1 MLTRAGDEST
11 MQYRKVISS
20 IYLFL
25 WLVSCSIDA
34 GQNPRSPSV
43 TVDTGPIFGV
53 NKGKSVM
60 FLGIPYASPPVGDLR
75 WRPPQIMPSWKE
87 PLDATQPGAHCPQ
100 TRHQDASSEDCLTIN
115 VYRPTLKSEEPLPVL
130 FWIHGGGYR
139 TGTGAYYSSRNINNP
154 AELVDAKLWNRQG
167 VILVTLNYRLG
178 ALGFFAHDA
187 LDGSQGVNYGLLDI
201 VAGLKWVNRNIDTF
215 GGDKSRLTIIGS
227 SAGGNAV
234 QSLMVMPQAEGLF
247 SAAISQSGYGTTVL
261 PRTRHVESLTRSP
274 SAENISKAILE
285 RAIEASSDPLLAEDL
300 RALTANQ
307 LVNANDGLHYPIVDG
322 ITLLEEPG
330 ILFRQGKQ
338 HSVPYMSGGSTY
350 DGSSYKAE
358 FGLSPDTLLANT
370 EPYADTVRALYGIE
384 TATYAPEVKQL
395 FGDLRYVLASRHTTK
410 QMNRVDQ
417 PGYLYMLSYI
427 PPSERDHWR
436 GAPHS
441 WQKRPLFRDN
451 SIPIIN
457 DMRQYIVNLVKTGNP
472 NSIGLPDWPPV
483 ATGKIP
489 WMMFGDEPK
498 VKLDISQEKLDL
510 LQRVYEHRITPMVP
524 Q

>member
-1 MLTRAGDEST
+1 

-417 PGYLYMLSYI
+417 PGYLYLLSYI

>member
-1 MLTRAGDEST
+1 
-11 MQYRKVISS
+11 
-20 IYLFL
+20 
-25 WLVSCSIDA
+25 
-34 GQNPRSPSV
+34 
-43 TVDTGPIFGV
+43 
-53 NKGKSVM
+53 
-60 FLGIPYASPPVGDLR
+60 
-75 WRPPQIMPSWKE
+75 
-87 PLDATQPGAHCPQ
+87 
-100 TRHQDASSEDCLTIN
+100 
-115 VYRPTLKSEEPLPVL
+115 
-130 FWIHGGGYR
+130 
-139 TGTGAYYSSRNINNP
+139 
-154 AELVDAKLWNRQG
+154 
-167 VILVTLNYRLG
+167 LVTLNYRLG

-274 SAENISKAILE
+274 RAENISKAILE

>member
-1 MLTRAGDEST
+1 

-201 VAGLKWVNRNIDTF
+201 IAGLKWVDRNIDTF

-274 SAENISKAILE
+274 RAENISKAILE

>member
-1 MLTRAGDEST
+1 
-11 MQYRKVISS
+11 
-20 IYLFL
+20 
-25 WLVSCSIDA
+25 
-34 GQNPRSPSV
+34 V

-274 SAENISKAILE
+274 RAENISKAILE

>member
-1 MLTRAGDEST
+1 
-11 MQYRKVISS
+11 MQYRKIISL
-20 IYLFL
+20 IFLFL
-25 WLVSCSIDA
+25 SLVSCAIAA
-34 GQNPRSPSV
+34 GQNHEIPLV
-43 TVDTGPIFGV
+43 TLDGGPIIGV
-53 NKGKSVM
+53 IKGESAM
-60 FLGIPYASPPVGDLR
+60 FLGIPYASPPIGDLR
-75 WRPPQIMPSWKE
+75 WRPPEIMPPWEK

-100 TRHQDASSEDCLTIN
+100 SRHQDVSSEDCLTIN
-115 VYRPTLKSEEPLPVL
+115 VYIPSLKSEEPLPVL

-154 AELVDAKLWNRQG
+154 TELVDAKLWNRQG
-167 VILVTLNYRLG
+167 IILVTLNYRLG

-215 GGDKSRLTIIGS
+215 GGDKSRVTIMGS

-234 QSLMVMPQAEGLF
+234 QTLMVMPQVEGLF

-261 PRTRHVESLTRSP
+261 PRTRHVESLTGSP
-274 SAENISKAILE
+274 SAEKISKAILE
-285 RAIEASSDPLLAEDL
+285 RAIETSSDPLLAEDL

-322 ITLLEEPG
+322 ISLPEEPG
-330 ILFRQGKQ
+330 ILFWQGKQ

-358 FGLSPDTLLANT
+358 LGLSPDTLLAST
-370 EPYADTVRALYGIE
+370 EPYAGAVRALYEIE
-384 TATYAPEVKQL
+384 TVTYSPEVKQL
-395 FGDLRYVLASRHTTK
+395 FGDLRYVLPSRYTTQ
-410 QMNRVDQ
+410 QMNRVNQ

-427 PPSERDHWR
+427 PQSEREHWR

-441 WQKRPLFRDN
+441 WQKRPLFRDEG
-451 SIPIIN
+451 IPIIN
-457 DMRQYIVNLVKTGNP
+457 DMRQYMVNLVKTGNP
-472 NSIGLPDWPPV
+472 NSIGLPAWPSV
-483 ATGKIP
+483 AAGKVP

-498 VKLDISQEKLDL
+498 VKLDVWQEKLDL
-510 LQRVYEHRITPMVP
+510 LQSVYEHRIHPLVP

>member
-1 MLTRAGDEST
+1 

-60 FLGIPYASPPVGDLR
+60 FLGIPYASPPIGDLR

-427 PPSERDHWR
+427 PPSDRDHWR

>member
-1 MLTRAGDEST
+1 

>member
-1 MLTRAGDEST
+1 

-274 SAENISKAILE
+274 RAENISKAILE

>member
-1 MLTRAGDEST
+1 
-11 MQYRKVISS
+11 MQYRKIISLL
-20 IYLFL
+20 YLFL
-25 WLVSCSIDA
+25 ALVPCSIEA
-34 GQNPRSPSV
+34 AQNHVNPLV
-43 TVDTGPIFGV
+43 TVDSGPVIGII
-53 NKGKSVM
+53 KGESSV

-75 WRPPQIMPSWKE
+75 WRPPQIMSSWKE

-115 VYRPTLKSEEPLPVL
+115 VYMPTLKSEEPLPVL

-154 AELVDAKLWNRQG
+154 AELVDAKLWNREG

-178 ALGFFAHDA
+178 ALGFFAHDS
-187 LDGSQGVNYGLLDI
+187 LDGRYGVNFGLLDI
-201 VAGLKWVNRNIDTF
+201 VDGLKWVNRNIDMF
-215 GGDKSRLTIIGS
+215 GGDKSRLTIMGG

-234 QSLMVMPQAEGLF
+234 QSLMVMPQSEGLF

-261 PRTRHVESLTRSP
+261 PRTRHVKLLAGSP
-274 SAENISKAILE
+274 SAEEISNKILE
-285 RAIEASSDPLLAEDL
+285 RATEVPVDRLLAEDL
-300 RALTANQ
+300 LALTANQ

-350 DGSSYKAE
+350 DGSNYKVTS
-358 FGLSPDTLLANT
+358 GLSPDTLLAST
-370 EPYADTVRALYGIE
+370 EPYADEVRALYGIG
-384 TATYAPEVKQL
+384 AAAYSPEVKQL
-395 FGDLRYVLASRHTTK
+395 FGDLRYTLASRHTAQ

-427 PPSERDHWR
+427 PLSERSNWR
-436 GAPHS
+436 GTPHS
-441 WQKRPLFRDN
+441 WQKRPLFRDEG
-451 SIPIIN
+451 IPIIN
-457 DMRQYIVNLVKTGNP
+457 TMRQYIINLVKTGNP
-472 NSIGLPDWPPV
+472 NGVSVPNWPPV
-483 ATGKIP
+483 ASSKIA
-489 WMMFGDEPK
+489 WMMFGDKPK
-498 VKLDISQEKLDL
+498 VELDIWHEKLDL

>member
-1 MLTRAGDEST
+1 

-215 GGDKSRLTIIGS
+215 GGDKSRVTIMGS

-234 QSLMVMPQAEGLF
+234 QTLMVMPQVEGLF

-274 SAENISKAILE
+274 RAENISKAILE

>member
-1 MLTRAGDEST
+1 
-11 MQYRKVISS
+11 MQYCKIILL

-25 WLVSCSIDA
+25 SLVSCSA
-34 GQNPRSPSV
+34 EAAQNHV
-43 TVDTGPIFGV
+43 TPLVKVDGGPIIGLI
-53 NKGKSVM
+53 KGESAM

-75 WRPPQIMPSWKE
+75 WRSPQMMQSWKK
-87 PLDATQPGAHCPQ
+87 PLDATRPGAHCPQ
-100 TRHQDASSEDCLTIN
+100 TRHQDTSSEDCLTIN
-115 VYRPTLKSEEPLPVL
+115 VYIPTLKYEEPLPVL

-139 TGTGAYYSSRNINNP
+139 TGTGAYYSSKNINNP

-201 VAGLKWVNRNIDTF
+201 VAGLKWVSRNIDTF
-215 GGDKSRLTIIGS
+215 GGDKSRLTIMGA

-247 SAAISQSGYGTTVL
+247 STAISQSGYGTNVL
-261 PRTRHVESLTRSP
+261 PRTRHVELLAGSP
-274 SAENISKAILE
+274 SAEEISKKILE
-285 RAIEASSDPLLAEDL
+285 RATEVPVDRLLAEDL
-300 RALTANQ
+300 LALTANQ

-322 ITLLEEPG
+322 ITLPEEPG
-330 ILFRQGKQ
+330 ILFHRGKQ

-350 DGSSYKAE
+350 DGSSYKATS
-358 FGLSPDTLLANT
+358 GLSPDTLLAST
-370 EPYADTVRALYGIE
+370 EPHTDAVRALYGIE
-384 TATYAPEVKQL
+384 AATYAPEVKQL
-395 FGDLRYVLASRHTTK
+395 FGDLRYVLASRYTTQ

-427 PPSERDHWR
+427 PPSERDNWR

-441 WQKRPLFRDN
+441 WQKRPLFRDEG
-451 SIPIIN
+451 IPIIN
-457 DMRQYIVNLVKTGNP
+457 TMRQYIINLVKTGNP
-472 NSIGLPDWPPV
+472 NSANLPDWPSV
-483 ATGKIP
+483 GAGKVP
-489 WMMFGDEPK
+489 WMMFDDEPE
-498 VKLDISQEKLDL
+498 VKLGIWREKFDL
-510 LQRVYEHRITPMVP
+510 LQRIYEHRITPLVP

>member
-1 MLTRAGDEST
+1 MHYG
-11 MQYRKVISS
+11 KIISLIS
-20 IYLFL
+20 LFL
-25 WLVSCSIDA
+25 VLVPCA
-34 GQNPRSPSV
+34 AKAAQNHVTPSV
-43 TVDTGPIFGV
+43 IVDSGPIIGFINGE
-53 NKGKSVM
+53 SAM

-75 WRPPQIMPSWKE
+75 WRPPQMMPSWEK
-87 PLDATQPGAHCPQ
+87 PFDATRPGAHCPQ
-100 TRHQDASSEDCLTIN
+100 SRHQDMSNEDCLTIN
-115 VYRPTLKSEEPLPVL
+115 VYRPTLKSEELLPVL

-187 LDGSQGVNYGLLDI
+187 VDGSQGVNYGLLDI
-201 VAGLKWVNRNIDTF
+201 ISGLKWVSRNIDMF
-215 GGDKSRLTIIGS
+215 GGDRSRLTIMGA

-261 PRTRHVESLTRSP
+261 PRTRHVESLSGSP
-274 SAENISKAILE
+274 SAEEISKAILE
-285 RAIEASSDPLLAEDL
+285 RAIEAPNDRLLAGDL
-300 RALTANQ
+300 RALSANQ
-307 LVNANDGLHYPIVDG
+307 LVDANEGLHYPIVDG
-322 ITLLEEPG
+322 ITLPEEPG

-350 DGSSYKAE
+350 DGSSYKATS
-358 FGLSPDTLLANT
+358 GLSPDTLLAST
-370 EPYADTVRALYGIE
+370 EPYADAVRVLYGIG
-384 TATYAPEVKQL
+384 AMTYAPEVKQL
-395 FGDLRYVLASRHTTK
+395 FGDLRYILASRHTTQ
-410 QMNRVDQ
+410 QMDRVDQ

-427 PPSERDHWR
+427 PPSERDNWR

-441 WQKRPLFRDN
+441 WQKRPLFRNED
-451 SIPIIN
+451 IPIIN
-457 DMRQYIVNLVKTGNP
+457 DMRQYIINLIKTGNP
-472 NSIGLPDWPPV
+472 NAVSLPDWPPV
-483 ATGKIP
+483 ASGKIP

-498 VKLDISQEKLDL
+498 VKLDIWQEKLDL
-510 LQRVYEHRITPMVP
+510 LQRVYEHRVTPLVP

>member
-1 MLTRAGDEST
+1 
-11 MQYRKVISS
+11 
-20 IYLFL
+20 
-25 WLVSCSIDA
+25 
-34 GQNPRSPSV
+34 V

-274 SAENISKAILE
+274 RAENISKAILE

-417 PGYLYMLSYI
+417 PGYLYLLSYI

>member
-1 MLTRAGDEST
+1 
-11 MQYRKVISS
+11 MQYRKIISLL
-20 IYLFL
+20 YLFL
-25 WLVSCSIDA
+25 ALVPCSIEA
-34 GQNPRSPSV
+34 AQNHVNPLV
-43 TVDTGPIFGV
+43 TVDSGPVIGII
-53 NKGKSVM
+53 KGESLV

-75 WRPPQIMPSWKE
+75 WRPPQIMSSWKE

-100 TRHQDASSEDCLTIN
+100 TRHQDVSSEDCLTIN
-115 VYRPTLKSEEPLPVL
+115 VYIPSLKSEEPLPVL

-215 GGDKSRLTIIGS
+215 GGDKSRVTIMGS

-234 QSLMVMPQAEGLF
+234 QTLMVMPQVEGLF

-261 PRTRHVESLTRSP
+261 PRTRHVESLTGSP
-274 SAENISKAILE
+274 SAEKISKAILE
-285 RAIEASSDPLLAEDL
+285 RAIETSSDPLLAEDL

-322 ITLLEEPG
+322 ISLPEEPG
-330 ILFRQGKQ
+330 ILFWQGKQ

-358 FGLSPDTLLANT
+358 LGLSPGSLLAST
-370 EPYADTVRALYGIE
+370 QPYAGAVRAFYGIK
-384 TATYAPEVKQL
+384 TATYTPEVKQL
-395 FGDLRYVLASRHTTK
+395 FGDLRYVLSSRHTTQ
-410 QMNRVDQ
+410 QMNRVAQ

-427 PPSERDHWR
+427 PPSERNNWR

-441 WQKRPLFRDN
+441 WQKRPLFRDEG
-451 SIPIIN
+451 ITIIN

-483 ATGKIP
+483 SAGKIP
-489 WMMFGDEPK
+489 WMMFGNEPK
-498 VKLDISQEKLDL
+498 IKLDIWQEKLEL
-510 LQRVYEHRITPMVP
+510 LQRVYEHRITPMVA

>member
-1 MLTRAGDEST
+1 
-11 MQYRKVISS
+11 
-20 IYLFL
+20 
-25 WLVSCSIDA
+25 
-34 GQNPRSPSV
+34 V

-53 NKGKSVM
+53 IKGKSVM

-417 PGYLYMLSYI
+417 PGYLYLLSYI

>member
-1 MLTRAGDEST
+1 

-20 IYLFL
+20 IFLFL
-25 WLVSCSIDA
+25 WLVSCLIDA
-34 GQNPRSPSV
+34 GQNLRSPSV
-43 TVDTGPIFGV
+43 TVDTGPIIGV
-53 NKGKSVM
+53 IKGKSVM

-75 WRPPQIMPSWKE
+75 WRSPQIMPSWKE

-100 TRHQDASSEDCLTIN
+100 TRHQDASNEDCLTIN
-115 VYRPTLKSEEPLPVL
+115 VYTPSLKSEEPLPVL

-139 TGTGAYYSSRNINNP
+139 TGTGAYYSSRNMNNP

-234 QSLMVMPQAEGLF
+234 QSLMVMPQAEALF

-285 RAIEASSDPLLAEDL
+285 RAIEPSSDPLLAEDL

-358 FGLSPDTLLANT
+358 MGLSPDTLLAST
-370 EPYADTVRALYGIE
+370 EPYADAVRVLYEIE
-384 TATYAPEVKQL
+384 KATYAPEVKQL
-395 FGDLRYVLASRHTTK
+395 FGDLRYVLPSRYTTQ
-410 QMNRVDQ
+410 QMNRVNQ

-427 PPSERDHWR
+427 PPSEREHWR

-441 WQKRPLFRDN
+441 WQKRPLFRDKG
-451 SIPIIN
+451 IPIIN
-457 DMRQYIVNLVKTGNP
+457 NMRQYMVNLVKTGNP
-472 NSIGLPDWPPV
+472 NSIGLPDWPSV
-483 ATGKIP
+483 AAGKVP

-498 VKLDISQEKLDL
+498 VKLDVWQEKLDL
-510 LQRVYEHRITPMVP
+510 LQSVYEHRIHPLVP
-524 Q
+524 K